1 MIEQGKWETR
11 LNTRNLYTA
20 FFVYIH
26 SFWKNK
32 KVKSPK
38 GSHNTQLW
46 GTLLLKLKA
55 FTVLTTEISTNPES
69 FSADISFSEGLRS
82 PLVPD
87 VKDETFRDKKTF
99 SFPKVGQMQITFSTE
114 YPWTKSQNTLLVLML
129 QGKVV

>member
-1 MIEQGKWETR
+1 MKPDLNHDRAREMGNETQH
-11 LNTRNLYTA
+11 TKPLYC
-20 FFVYIH
+20 FLCLYPFILK
-26 SFWKNK
+26 KNK

-87 VKDETFRDKKTF
+87 VKD
-99 SFPKVGQMQITFSTE
+99 
-114 YPWTKSQNTLLVLML
+114 
-129 QGKVV
+129 